1 VRFSPRENAPPRPI
15 LKTINHYPGAIAQSS
30 RLFTAMKIVIIGSGI
45 VGATIAYELA
55 QNPDH
60 QITVLDRQPH
70 PVQPD
75 QTACPTSTGAA
86 LGVLMAAISKKEK
99 GRNLRMRLAGVDW
112 YDRIIPEL
120 EAITKRAIPVNRQG
134 ILMLQFSDDR
144 LEPWEHLIPLR
155 QTQNRRLEIW
165 DIPKLQQHCPQ
176 INLTNIIAG
185 IYSPDDRQINPVTL
199 TQNLITAAQTKG
211 VNFRFSC
218 EITHIHPE
226 PRRGAT
232 LAPTPLAPKPIPPH
246 QPTHQITAIITNQ
259 GQIACDRLI
268 ISAGLGSL
276 ELTQTLNAPLPLQP
290 ILGQAIHLKTP
301 QPLGQPDFQPVITG
315 HDIHLVP
322 IAPQEYWVGA
332 TVEFGTEQPD
342 PQNFQQLMAAAIDLW
357 PGIAP
362 AETLRQ
368 WYGLRPRPDGR
379 SAPVIEPLAGYQ
391 NVLLATA
398 HYRNGVLLAPAT
410 AMAVADWLS

>member
-1 VRFSPRENAPPRPI
+1 MN
-15 LKTINHYPGAIAQSS
+15 
-30 RLFTAMKIVIIGSGI
+30 IVIIGSGI

-112 YDRIIPEL
+112 YDRVIPEL

-134 ILMLQFSDDR
+134 ILLLQFTDDR
-144 LEPWEHLIPLR
+144 LEPWEKLIPLR

-165 DIPKLQQHCPQ
+165 DIPQLQQHCPQ
-176 INLTNIIAG
+176 INLTNIIAA
-185 IYSPDDRQINPVTL
+185 IYSPDDRQIHPVAL
-199 TQNLITAAQTKG
+199 TQSLITAAQTKG
-211 VNFRFSC
+211 VNFRFGC
-218 EITHIHPE
+218 EITHIHPA

-232 LAPTPLAPKPIPPH
+232 LAPTQIP
-246 QPTHQITAIITNQ
+246 TENRQITSISTNQ
-259 GQIACDRLI
+259 GTIACDRLI

-276 ELTQTLNAPLPLQP
+276 GLTQTLNAPLPLQP
-290 ILGQAIHLKTP
+290 VLGQAIHLKTA
-301 QPLGQPDFQPVITG
+301 QPLGQIDCQPVITG
-315 HDIHLVP
+315 NDIHLVP

-342 PQNFQQLMAAAIDLW
+342 PQNFQQVMNAAIDLW
-357 PGIAP
+357 PGLAQ

-391 NVLLATA
+391 NILLATA

>member
-120 EAITKRAIPVNRQG
+120 EAITQRAIPVNRQG

-211 VNFRFSC
+211 VTFQFGC
-218 EITHIHPE
+218 EITHINH
-226 PRRGAT
+226 
-232 LAPTPLAPKPIPPH
+232 LAGQVTTIS
-246 QPTHQITAIITNQ
+246 TNQ
-259 GQIACDRLI
+259 GSIECDRLI
-268 ISAGLGSL
+268 IAAGLGSL
-276 ELTQTLNAPLPLQP
+276 GLTQALNQPLPLQP
-290 ILGQAIHLKTP
+290 VLGQAIHLKTT

-342 PQNFQQLMAAAIDLW
+342 PQNFQQLMDAAIELW
-357 PGIAP
+357 PGLAQ
-362 AETLRQ
+362 AETFRQ